1 MVIYSIQPVPLSSF
15 TKPYK
20 VVGIV
25 EMKIGE
31 QILPVAHFILMA
43 HLLAGSASSECPV
56 IEEQVKRTVAAKS
69 GDTILVFYPSPDFS
83 SGRVIFPGGGLKMP
97 CTNNRRN

>member
-1 MVIYSIQPVPLSSF
+1 L
-15 TKPYK
+15 
-20 VVGIV
+20 GIV

-69 GDTILVFYPSPDFS
+69 GDTILVFILLRISRQVVSF
-83 SGRVIFPGGGLKMP
+83 FPVAA
-97 CTNNRRN
+97 